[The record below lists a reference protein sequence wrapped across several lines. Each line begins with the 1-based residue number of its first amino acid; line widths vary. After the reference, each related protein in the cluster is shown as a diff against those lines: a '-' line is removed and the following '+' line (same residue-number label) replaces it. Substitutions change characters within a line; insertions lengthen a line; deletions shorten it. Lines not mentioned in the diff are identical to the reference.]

1 MNEWLEFTG
10 LNVPSSKNSKTWTGK
25 ILIKSK
31 LCQRYIKWAEPL
43 FKANKPLWESQ
54 MDKVEQLPVKVEFYF
69 YRDSKRHWDFINILQ
84 IIADIMQAEGYL
96 ENDDTTHFV
105 PYYAGEEVVKKDKA
119 GFKMRII
126 E

>member
-1 MNEWLEFTG
+1 MNEWIEFTG

-43 FKANKPLWESQ
+43 FKANKSLWDSQ
-54 MDKVEQLPVKVEFYF
+54 IQKVEQLPIKVEFYF
-69 YRDSKRHWDFINILQ
+69 YRDSKRLWDFINILQ

-96 ENDDTTHFV
+96 ENDDTTHFI

>member
-10 LNVPSSKNSKTWTGK
+10 VNVPSSKNGKTWTGK

-31 LCQRYIKWAEPL
+31 LCQRYIRWAEPL
-43 FKANKPLWESQ
+43 FKANKPLWDAQ
-54 MDKVEQLPVKVEFYF
+54 MSKVEQLPIKVEFYF

>member
-1 MNEWLEFTG
+1 MNGWIEFTG

-31 LCQRYIKWAEPL
+31 LCQLYIKWAEPL

-54 MDKVEQLPVKVEFYF
+54 MQKVEQLPIKVEFYF

>member
-54 MDKVEQLPVKVEFYF
+54 IQKVEQLPIKVEFYF

-96 ENDDTTHFV
+96 ENDDTTHFI
-105 PYYAGEEVVKKDKA
+105 PYYTGEEVVKKDKA

>member
-1 MNEWLEFTG
+1 MNDWIEFTG
-10 LNVPSSKNSKTWTGK
+10 LNVPSSKNSKIWTGK

-54 MDKVEQLPVKVEFYF
+54 MQKVEQLPIKVEYYF
-69 YRDSKRHWDFINILQ
+69 YRDSKRHWDLINILQ

-96 ENDDTTHFV
+96 ENDDTAHFI

>member
-1 MNEWLEFTG
+1 MNEWIEIRG

-54 MDKVEQLPVKVEFYF
+54 MQKVEQLPIKVEFYF
-69 YRDSKRHWDFINILQ
+69 YRDSKRLWDLINILQ
-84 IIADIMQAEGYL
+84 IIADIMQEERYL

>member
-1 MNEWLEFTG
+1 MNEWLTFTG

-43 FKANKPLWESQ
+43 FKANKPLWDSQ
-54 MDKVEQLPVKVEFYF
+54 MNKVGQLPIKVEFYF

-84 IIADIMQAEGYL
+84 IIADIMQTEGYL
-96 ENDDTTHFV
+96 ENDDTTHFI

>member
-1 MNEWLEFTG
+1 MNGWIEFTG

-54 MDKVEQLPVKVEFYF
+54 MQKVEQLPIKVEFYF

-96 ENDDTTHFV
+96 ENDDTTNFI